1 MPFTCNDRRV
11 FDARTGM
18 TLVEL
23 LVVIAVL
30 LLLLVTVTP
39 ILAPNPDQKGR
50 EAAATVVSLINRAK
64 SRASDLSDNGSE
76 RGAGLWIEPLVTSG
90 SVRYVAPYAFVQ
102 LDGANLSMASLDLFA
117 CEPQDKYTGDDSD
130 AARVFVY
137 SPNADGS
144 TFVPG
149 FRSDEWL
156 ALFEENSCPFIR
168 NFCSA
173 SSEITIPSGSG
184 QTYYFRLL
192 TAAEQSGLSANY
204 FPKPYRP
211 CNLAPGG
218 GDLPNTSLS
227 HWQNPTPPEDEPSN
241 YYQGFGDTLKPA
253 SAPRIIVGLLRLPA
267 GATVPSSANG
277 PWAPSFD
284 PKLLSFPISGEG
296 TSFQITRPNT
306 RTATP
311 PLSVPAGYA
320 VDVAW
325 SSYGTLLLH
334 NLVDIDRAGNG
345 SKMQL
350 IDNFLSNQ
358 PVQVMFNGDGVL
370 THLVIRKFLTGFG
383 VGSGAAV
390 EAKLALNSDLFLLV
404 GRADRVGRP
413 YLVNPTEANP
423 GANWQYPDSRWI
435 KISCSTGK
443 TLIADPYLAVDNVYD
458 SQRYARSDITA
469 LRN

>member
-1 MPFTCNDRRV
+1 
-11 FDARTGM
+11 M

-23 LVVIAVL
+23 LVVIGVL
-30 LLLLVTVTP
+30 LLLLVTVAP
-39 ILAPNPDQKGR
+39 FLAPTPDQKGR
-50 EAAATVVSLINRAK
+50 EAAATVVSMINRAK
-64 SRASDLSDNGSE
+64 SRAAEIKDATYVD
-76 RGAGLWIEPLVTSG
+76 RGAGVWIEPLVTSG
-90 SVRYVAPYAFVQ
+90 SVRYVAPNAFVQ
-102 LDGANLSMASLDLFA
+102 LAGANLSMASLDLFA
-117 CEPQDKYTGDDSD
+117 CEPQDKYNGDDSD

-137 SPNADGS
+137 SPNAPGS
-144 TFVPG
+144 NFVPG

-192 TAAEQSGLSANY
+192 TAAEQSGLSPNY

-218 GDLPNTSLS
+218 GELPAPY
-227 HWQNPTPPEDEPSN
+227 WQNPTPPEDESSN

-253 SAPRIIVGLLRLPA
+253 PAPRIVVGWLRLPA
-267 GATVPSSANG
+267 GATAPNFANS
-277 PWAPSFD
+277 PWAPPFD
-284 PKLLSFPISGEG
+284 PSSLSFPVSGQG

-311 PLSVPAGYA
+311 PLSVPVGYA

-334 NLVDIDRAGNG
+334 NLVDVDRAGNG

-370 THLVIRKFLTGFG
+370 THLVIRKFVTGFG

-390 EAKLALNSDLFLLV
+390 EVQLALNSDLFLLV

-413 YLVNPTEANP
+413 YLANPTEANP

-435 KISCSTGK
+435 KISYSTGK

-458 SQRYARSDITA
+458 SQLYARSDIAA